1 MYLYPRKK
9 QLNFNEHCLV
19 SRLNLMI
26 KKSLFAWSLHYLRP
40 NFMDESSYT
49 YRVIFDRLL
58 LKLQKQSPV
67 FYKNTLVPRVILK
80 NFFFSPF
87 SYGEKMRWGRGCY
100 KKAVLT
106 NFAILIRKRPRWSLF
121 LIKFQIFRQVFSC
134 EYCEI
139 FKNTYFEEH
148 LRTTASATCKI
159 INIKTRTPRQ
169 DYKPLLFV

>member
-40 NFMDESSYT
+40 NFMGESSDT

-67 FYKNTLVPRVILK
+67 FYKNILVPRAILK
-80 NFFFSPF
+80 KFFFSPS

-106 NFAILIRKRPRWSLF
+106 NFAILIRKHPCWSLF
-121 LIKFQIFRQVFSC
+121 LIKFQVFRQKCFPVNIAKF
-134 EYCEI
+134 
-139 FKNTYFEEH
+139 
-148 LRTTASATCKI
+148 LRTPILK
-159 INIKTRTPRQ
+159 NICER
-169 DYKPLLFV
+169 LLRLHTKSLV